1 MSTRQENYSDAA
13 VGWTIFASILLI
25 MIGVFQAISGLVAI
39 VNDTFYVVGEV
50 WIFQFDISTWG
61 WIHLLIG
68 LVVALAGFFL
78 FRGAM
83 WARVVGIVV
92 ASIAAI
98 ANFAWLPWYPLWS
111 IIIITVSVF
120 VIWALSVHGRDITQA
135 QKSGIS

>member
-1 MSTRQENYSDAA
+1 MWS
-13 VGWTIFASILLI
+13 V
-25 MIGVFQAISGLVAI
+25 
-39 VNDTFYVVGEV
+39 EV

-68 LVVALAGFFL
+68 LGLALAGFFL

-83 WARVVGIVV
+83 WARVVGIIV
-92 ASIAAI
+92 AAIAAI

-120 VIWALSVHGRDITQA
+120 VIWALSVHGRDITKA
-135 QKSGIS
+135 

>member
-1 MSTRQENYSDAA
+1 MSTRPENYSDAA

-25 MIGVFQAISGLVAI
+25 MIGIFQAISGLVAI
-39 VNDTFYVVGEV
+39 VNDTFYVVGQE

-68 LVVALAGFFL
+68 LGLALAGFFL

-83 WARVVGIVV
+83 WARVVGIIV
-92 ASIAAI
+92 AAIAAI

-111 IIIITVSVF
+111 IIIIAVSVF
-120 VIWALSVHGRDITQA
+120 VIWALSVHGRDITKA
-135 QKSGIS
+135 

>member
-68 LVVALAGFFL
+68 LALALAGFFL
-78 FRGAM
+78 FGGAM

>member
-1 MSTRQENYSDAA
+1 MSTRPENYSDAA

-25 MIGVFQAISGLVAI
+25 MIGIFQAISGLVAI
-39 VNDTFYVVGEV
+39 VNDTFYVVGEE

-68 LVVALAGFFL
+68 LVLALAGFFL

-92 ASIAAI
+92 AAIAAI

-120 VIWALSVHGRDITQA
+120 VIWALSVHGRDITKA
-135 QKSGIS
+135 

>member
-1 MSTRQENYSDAA
+1 MSTRPENYSDAA

-39 VNDTFYVVGEV
+39 VNDTFYVVGQE
-50 WIFQFDISTWG
+50 WIFKFDIRTWG
-61 WIHLLIG
+61 WVHLLIG

-92 ASIAAI
+92 AAIAAI

-111 IIIITVSVF
+111 VIIITVSVF
-120 VIWALSVHGRDITQA
+120 VIWALSVHGRDITKA
-135 QKSGIS
+135 

>member
-68 LVVALAGFFL
+68 LVLALAGFFL

-120 VIWALSVHGRDITQA
+120 VIWALSVHGRDITKA
-135 QKSGIS
+135 

>member
-68 LVVALAGFFL
+68 LVLALAGFFL

-111 IIIITVSVF
+111 IIIITGSVF
-120 VIWALSVHGRDITQA
+120 VIWALSVHGRDITKA
-135 QKSGIS
+135 

>member
-13 VGWTIFASILLI
+13 VGWTIFASIQLI

-68 LVVALAGFFL
+68 LVLALAGFFL

-83 WARVVGIVV
+83 WARVVGIIV
-92 ASIAAI
+92 AAIAAI

-111 IIIITVSVF
+111 VIIITVSVF
-120 VIWALSVHGRDITQA
+120 VIWALSVHGRDITKA
-135 QKSGIS
+135 

>member
-25 MIGVFQAISGLVAI
+25 MIGVFQAFSGLVAI
-39 VNDTFYVVGEV
+39 VNDPFYVVGEV

-68 LVVALAGFFL
+68 LVLALAGFFL

-120 VIWALSVHGRDITQA
+120 VIWALSVHGRDITKA
-135 QKSGIS
+135 

>member
-61 WIHLLIG
+61 WIHLLIR
-68 LVVALAGFFL
+68 LVLALAGFFL

>member
-68 LVVALAGFFL
+68 LVLALAGFFL